1 MESKPNLMTPKEYAD
16 WLFRKMYGV
25 RTVAP
30 SDISKYFAKW
40 SALVAVDE
48 MIRIAPWG
56 GDIDNE
62 MQDDSKEY
70 YMKVKE
76 ELEKI

>member
-1 MESKPNLMTPKEYAD
+1 MTPKEYAD
-16 WLFRKMYGV
+16 WLFRTMYGV

-48 MIRIAPWG
+48 LIRIAPWSG
-56 GDIDNE
+56 NIDNE
-62 MQDDSKEY
+62 IDVDSKEY
-70 YMKVKE
+70 FMEVKQ